1 MKQLTVISG
10 KGGTGKTTLTAA
22 FAHLAD
28 NPVIADCDVDA
39 ADLYLVLPP
48 RLIKH
53 EPFYG
58 NQSASIDKE
67 QCSQCGLCEET
78 CRFGAIRSF
87 EVDKTSC
94 EGCGV
99 CAYICPEK
107 AITLRERISGY
118 LFVSETREGPMVHAR
133 LGIAAENSGKLVSL
147 VRQAAKDL
155 AEKEKRNIIIIDGPP
170 GIGCPVIASIGGVDL
185 VLAVTEPTLSGM
197 HDLKRV
203 LEVAEH
209 FGIKAFV
216 CINKFDINQENAQLI
231 ADYCREKGHE
241 VIGKIPYDPA
251 VTKAMINGLSVV
263 EYPCNGVGFEIK
275 KIWECIE
282 CALR

>member
-1 MKQLTVISG
+1 M
-10 KGGTGKTTLTAA
+10 
-22 FAHLAD
+22 
-28 NPVIADCDVDA
+28 P
-39 ADLYLVLPP
+39 
-48 RLIKH
+48 
-53 EPFYG
+53 
-58 NQSASIDKE
+58 
-67 QCSQCGLCEET
+67 
-78 CRFGAIRSF
+78 
-87 EVDKTSC
+87 
-94 EGCGV
+94 
-99 CAYICPEK
+99 
-107 AITLRERISGY
+107 
-118 LFVSETREGPMVHAR
+118 R

-155 AEKEKRNIIIIDGPP
+155 AEKENRNIIIIDGPP

-197 HDLKRV
+197 HDLKRI

-209 FGIKAFV
+209 FGIKAYV
-216 CINKFDINQENAQLI
+216 CINKFDINPENTQLI

-263 EYPCNGVGFEIK
+263 EYPCNGVTFEIK

-282 CALR
+282 RALR